1 MIRFGVERGGALN
14 AAQRDVFDRIVS
26 GPRGKM
32 STPFYA
38 LLASPELADRVQ
50 EVGSFLRYH
59 SKLPGA
65 LRELA
70 IVAVASTMK
79 SGVEYSAHSKI
90 ALSLGVSEKAIADA
104 SGGSHHGVDPLQ
116 CQIVEFAIA
125 LSEDACSEPP
135 HAHALQK
142 ALGDEEFADLV
153 CLCGYYRLLATFL
166 RLSDLDHWSDR
177 DGQVKVGQLIG
188 QHD

>member
-1 MIRFGVERGGALN
+1 MIRFGVERDGALN
-14 AAQRDVFDRIVS
+14 ATQRDVFDRIVS

-50 EVGSFLRYH
+50 EVGSFLRYY
-59 SKLPGA
+59 SKLPGTH
-65 LRELA
+65 RELA

-90 ALSLGVSEKAIADA
+90 ALSLGVSEKAIAYA
-104 SGGSHHGVDPLQ
+104 SGGSRHGVDPLQ

-125 LSEDACSEPP
+125 LSKEPSSEPP
-135 HAHALQK
+135 HARALQK
-142 ALGDEEFADLV
+142 ALGDEQFTDLV
-153 CLCGYYRLLATFL
+153 GLCGYYRLLATFL
-166 RLSDLDHWSDR
+166 RLSDLDFWDDR
-177 DGQVKVGQLIG
+177 GGRADRGQLVG